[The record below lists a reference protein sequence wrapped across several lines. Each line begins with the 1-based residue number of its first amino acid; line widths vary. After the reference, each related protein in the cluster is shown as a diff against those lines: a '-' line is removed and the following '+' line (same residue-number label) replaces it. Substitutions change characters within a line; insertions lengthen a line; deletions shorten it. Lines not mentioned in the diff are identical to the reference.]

1 MRRFLRARQHDLK
14 RAKEMYTASMK
25 WRREFGVEEVTHN
38 FHFTER
44 DAFIALYPQGY
55 HKTDKLV
62 RQCRQ
67 AGVKRRCPATRGRA
81 GGRRWLCMPGLLTW
95 RVSPAPTLARVGGA
109 KIYLLQCACAC
120 LLVGSVVVRGLAS
133 EGP

>member
-1 MRRFLRARQHDLK
+1 MYFLRRFLRARQHDLK

-25 WRREFGVEEVTHN
+25 WRREFGVEEVTQN

-62 RQCRQ
+62 RL
-67 AGVKRRCPATRGRA
+67 ATR
-81 GGRRWLCMPGLLTW
+81 WL
-95 RVSPAPTLARVGGA
+95 RVPLPCDWLWLSNW
-109 KIYLLQCACAC
+109 ACW
-120 LLVGSVVVRGLAS
+120 S
-133 EGP
+133 

>member
-1 MRRFLRARQHDLK
+1 MLSYNVPDMYFLRRFLRARQHDLK

-25 WRREFGVEEVTHN
+25 WRREFGVEDVTNN

-62 RQCRQ
+62 RCP
-67 AGVKRRCPATRGRA
+67 GVKPS
-81 GGRRWLCMPGLLTW
+81 LTQKC
-95 RVSPAPTLARVGGA
+95 TNG
-109 KIYLLQCACAC
+109 
-120 LLVGSVVVRGLAS
+120 
-133 EGP
+133 

>member
-1 MRRFLRARQHDLK
+1 MLSCNVPDMYFLRRFLRARQHDLK

-25 WRREFGVEEVTHN
+25 WRREFGVEDVTKN

-62 RQCRQ
+62 RCP
-67 AGVKRRCPATRGRA
+67 GVKPS
-81 GGRRWLCMPGLLTW
+81 LTLECTN
-95 RVSPAPTLARVGGA
+95 R
-109 KIYLLQCACAC
+109 
-120 LLVGSVVVRGLAS
+120 
-133 EGP
+133 